1 MNNTTSTFS
10 FSGSLNEVYN
20 LYYQFLGYFP
30 ESLHGIVSL
39 ALAVLLIYAI
49 YKVIKRNF
57 IFLIILVLLLP
68 PAVPMLKTI
77 WENVVSVLKFL
88 IQR

>member
-1 MNNTTSTFS
+1 MNNTSTPFS
-10 FSGSLNEVYN
+10 FSGALSEIYDI
-20 LYYQFLGYFP
+20 YYQFLDFFP
-30 ESLHGIVSL
+30 ESWHGIVSL
-39 ALAVLLIYAI
+39 ILAIILIYAI

-57 IFLIILVLLLP
+57 IFIILLVLLLP